1 MHSPEIPSHTVLL
14 GVSTSMISI
23 RDLVQQALATG
34 FLSVTAEDQ
43 LRSLLRNKYSTEDMR
58 AFMQL
63 QLAAMNGWVKQ
74 ESRELLLCQ
83 QAAHLAPAHTKLC
96 SNG

>member
-1 MHSPEIPSHTVLL
+1 
-14 GVSTSMISI
+14 MISI
-23 RDLVQQALATG
+23 RDLVQQVLATG
-34 FLSVTAEDQ
+34 YLSVTAEDQ

-83 QAAHLAPAHTKLC
+83 QAAHLVPAHTKLR